1 MTREI
6 LTIEEATKYLRI
18 HKATLYKLVKQ
29 RKIPAAKVGKKWRL
43 LKSKLDEWLAKQC
56 EVK

>member
-1 MTREI
+1 MREI
-6 LTIEEATKYLRI
+6 LTIDEATKYLRI

-29 RKIPAAKVGKKWRL
+29 RRVPAVKVGKKWRL
-43 LKSKLDEWLAKQC
+43 LKSKLDEWLEKQS

>member
-1 MTREI
+1 MRDI
-6 LTIEEATKYLRI
+6 LTIDEASKYLRI
-18 HKATLYKLVKQ
+18 HKATLYKLVKK

-43 LKSKLDEWLAKQC
+43 LKLKLDEWLIKHS

>member
-1 MTREI
+1 MREI
-6 LTIEEATKYLRI
+6 LTIDEATKYLRI

-29 RKIPAAKVGKKWRL
+29 RRVPAVKVGKKWRL
-43 LKSKLDEWLAKQC
+43 VKSKLDEWLEKQS

>member
-1 MTREI
+1 MREI
-6 LTIEEATKYLRI
+6 LTIDEATKYLRI

-29 RKIPAAKVGKKWRL
+29 KRVPAVKVGKKWRL
-43 LKSKLDEWLAKQC
+43 VKSKLDEWLEKQS

>member
-1 MTREI
+1 MREI
-6 LTIEEATKYLRI
+6 LTIDEATKYLRI

-29 RKIPAAKVGKKWRL
+29 RRVPAVKVGKKWRL
-43 LKSKLDEWLAKQC
+43 LKSKLDEWLVKQS

>member
-1 MTREI
+1 MREI
-6 LTIEEATKYLRI
+6 LTIDEATKYLRI

-29 RKIPAAKVGKKWRL
+29 RRIPAAKVGKKWRL
-43 LKSKLDEWLAKQC
+43 LKSKLDEWLVKQS

>member
-1 MTREI
+1 MRDI
-6 LTIEEATKYLRI
+6 LTIDEASKYLRL
-18 HKATLYKLVKQ
+18 HKATLYKLVKR

-43 LKSKLDEWLAKQC
+43 LKSKLDEWLVKQS